1 MEVVKMTGS
10 DYLKSGNIEDEIM
23 SREWTLND
31 VLDMDKTVAD
41 IVQKLITGM
50 DIESKYDIVK
60 DIKVEAAI
68 IDSFPVGEII
78 SRVLRQE
85 LKDMVGFVVNNYLKT
100 AKVEFNEE
108 NSNKIYEEPMEELKE
123 KLGRDEVIVKE
134 DVKVLTLKERIRADT
149 KQLSEEEKKK
159 AGLI

>member
-1 MEVVKMTGS
+1 MTGS
-10 DYLKSGNIEDEIM
+10 DYLKSGCIEGEIM

-60 DIKVEAAI
+60 DILIRKDGKYNEI
-68 IDSFPVGEII
+68 TLGELFTDHC
-78 SRVLRQE
+78 RLE
-85 LKDMVGFVVNNYLKT
+85 LGKMVGFVVNNYLKT

-108 NSNKIYEEPMEELKE
+108 KTNKIYEEPMEELKK
-123 KLGRDEVIVKE
+123 KLVRDEVIVEE
-134 DVKVLTLKERIRADT
+134 DEKVLTLKERIRKDT
-149 KQLSEEEKKK
+149 KQMTEEQKKK
-159 AGLI
+159 AGMI

>member
-1 MEVVKMTGS
+1 MTGS